1 MWEPSK
7 LNDSALASVSMGY
20 QVGVTP
26 LQMAAAA
33 SAIANGGTLYEPH
46 VVRAIVKGGMRTIVE
61 PKVVRPR
68 DPARDRRDADR
79 RSWRRW

>member
-33 SAIANGGTLYEPH
+33 SVIANGGTLYEPH
-46 VVRAIVKGGMRTIVE
+46 VVRAIVKG
-61 PKVVRPR
+61 
-68 DPARDRRDADR
+68 AHAHDR
-79 RSWRRW
+79 RSRRRCAARSCPRPRRR